1 MVGLIFLFCQGMI
14 LEQAKGIPAWRN
26 PRVIALIM
34 ATGLAEGC
42 GLFLLLAAFLPALG
56 TVAKPVAIALAAL
69 ALVRIWAWWRYLGAL
84 ESGGAPTRTLEIFTA
99 CRMWFFAG
107 GLVLPLALIA
117 IGLIWTTAGARPVRA
132 RRLCG
137 LRHRLGDQIHPHHA
151 RRL

>member
-1 MVGLIFLFCQGMI
+1 
-14 LEQAKGIPAWRN
+14 
-26 PRVIALIM
+26 M

-42 GLFLLLAAFLPALG
+42 GLYLVLAAFLPALAAA
-56 TVAKPVAIALAAL
+56 AKPVAFALAML

-99 CRMWFFAG
+99 CRVWFFAG

-117 IGLIWTTAGARPVRA
+117 AGLIVAGRRLGSVRA
-132 RRLCG
+132 RRIFG
-137 LRHRLGDQIHPHHA
+137 LRHRLGDQVHSDHA